1 MSKMVF
7 VGVGFSGRRFIAVFS
22 IAMVLL
28 LICKGLQA
36 QATTKTTSAAWT
48 EKENQMALAIRYNR
62 LDDIQE
68 LVEVKKYPVNR
79 RFPSGFTPLQCLVWF
94 TAGRPDTAYYRF
106 AIDYLIKKGASLQMK
121 TPPFKKWD
129 KLLAPYDSDGIKAAS
144 ADSLNALQLA
154 VLAGNIHLVKIMLQ
168 YDQNI
173 YVKDK
178 AGNTLLHLGAMY
190 NYDSKYDEKYVVKL
204 FDLLMM
210 DRNIVNNE
218 GQNPLVYYVSQ
229 PQWINTAKL
238 VIDYMIKAGANP
250 DQRDRTGKNYYDYGK
265 TVNPWINTW
274 IEQEKEWQKVKKII
288 ENFIN
293 TPPIDFEKQTQE
305 NLARYEAWK
314 KRNGGCG
321 GRELTG
327 SFSLQYRYF
336 LSSPYGPPTKGQK
349 CSAYDEPIE
358 VDVTSDRI
366 SISTLSPYYGS
377 FEVCESGIT
386 ILNGEKY
393 ELYTFRTN
401 ASNSTYTGF
410 ARKPGNTQNA
420 IIFTQSGSI
429 LLGTSAFQYK

>member
-1 MSKMVF
+1 MNNKVDCTACNIGIRIGFFCKVVF
-7 VGVGFSGRRFIAVFS
+7 
-22 IAMVLL
+22 LL
-28 LICKGLQA
+28 LTTLDLPA
-36 QATTKTTSAAWT
+36 QVNSKSSNAAWT
-48 EKENQMALAIRYNR
+48 EKEHQMALAIRYGR
-62 LDDIQE
+62 LGDIKE
-68 LVEVKKYPVNR
+68 LVEEKKYPVNR
-79 RFPSGFTPLQCLVWF
+79 RFPSGFTPLQCLIWF
-94 TAGRPDTAYYRF
+94 TAGRPDTAYYKY

-121 TPPFKKWD
+121 TPSFKKWD

-154 VLAGNIHLVKIMLQ
+154 VLTGNIHVVKIMLQ
-168 YDQNI
+168 YDKNT

-190 NYDSKYDEKYVVKL
+190 DYSTKYDEKYVVKL

-210 DRNIVNNE
+210 DRNVLNNE

-238 VIDYMIKAGANP
+238 VIDHMIKAGANP
-250 DQRDRTGKNYYDYGK
+250 DQRDKSGKNYYDYGK
-265 TVNPWINTW
+265 TVNPWISDW
-274 IEQEKEWQKVKKII
+274 IAQEAEWARVKKII

-321 GRELTG
+321 SRELNS
-327 SFSLQYRYF
+327 SFTLQYRYF
-336 LSSPYGPPTKGQK
+336 LSSPYSLPTKGQK
-349 CSAYDEPIE
+349 CSANDEPIE
-358 VDVTSDRI
+358 VVVTPDRI

-386 ILNGEKY
+386 TLNGEQY

-401 ASNSTYTGF
+401 ANNSTYTGF
-410 ARKPGNTQNA
+410 ARKPGNSQNA